1 MYFLSKNKRITL
13 SSRVAKCLV
22 MLFILTYFFDISLA
36 ITDVRKSSVRT
47 SFPVKLY
54 CRTGYLLGIKPKSCI
69 DLDSSSGKE
78 NTSTEIISL
87 KERISY
93 LESFFSKFSNAD
105 STTATSSSVVYF
117 LGEKGDVGP
126 AGPQG
131 PMGLTGPQ
139 GSRGPQGLQ
148 GERGETV
155 YIQATSSLPL
165 YIPVGGGTGP
175 QGPAGVDGKDGS
187 YITDITSN
195 STSTTYFIYNPS
207 LNSTSSI
214 IVPSSYIVSTSSTST
229 IIANDYNFFASSSN
243 SNLIT
248 FQNGDDITYSFT
260 DTPIFSSSTIT
271 DLNTTNA
278 TTSNFFS
285 NIIRSTQGFFTD
297 LFTKN
302 LTASTTKTDTLTATT
317 ATITNLVSDNI
328 DTINT
333 LTNQNNI
340 LTSDVGGSS
349 ATTSVIT
356 SNTASSTG
364 NFFQTIVN
372 GVSSLATRIINSF
385 SQNVV
390 GNTLTTNI

>member
-1 MYFLSKNKRITL
+1 MHFLSKNKRISL
-13 SSRVAKCLV
+13 SSRVAKYLV
-22 MLFILTYFFDISLA
+22 VLFILTYFFNTSLA
-36 ITDVRKSSVRT
+36 VTDVQKLSVWS
-47 SFPVKLY
+47 SFPIKLY
-54 CRTGYLLGIKPKSCI
+54 CRTGYLLGIITERCI
-69 DLDSSSGKE
+69 NLYSSFSKE
-78 NTSTEIISL
+78 DASAEIFSL
-87 KERISY
+87 KERISN
-93 LESFFSKFSNAD
+93 LESFFTKFPNA
-105 STTATSSSVVYF
+105 SSTTFTTTATSSSVVYF
-117 LGEKGDVGP
+117 LGEKGDVGR

-139 GSRGPQGLQ
+139 GSQGPQGLQ

-155 YIQATSSLPL
+155 YVQATSSLPL
-165 YIPVGGGTGP
+165 YIPIGGGTGP

-207 LNSTSSI
+207 ANSTSSI

-229 IIANDYNFFASSSN
+229 IIVNDYNFFASSSN

-271 DLNTTNA
+271 NLNTINA
-278 TTSNFFS
+278 TSSNFFA
-285 NIIRSTQGFFTD
+285 NIIRGTQGFFTD

-302 LTASTTKTDTLTATT
+302 LTASSTKTDTLNATT

-328 DTINT
+328 DTTNT

-340 LTSDVGGSS
+340 LTSDVGG
-349 ATTSVIT
+349 
-356 SNTASSTG
+356 
-364 NFFQTIVN
+364 
-372 GVSSLATRIINSF
+372 
-385 SQNVV
+385 
-390 GNTLTTNI
+390 